1 MQLLRPNE
9 IARMFGVTALTVRRW
24 IAEPERYGLRKVTI
38 GQRYVGVPKADV
50 DALTANGVKAKECRQ
65 AVDTPIVSP

>member
-24 IAEPERYGLRKVTI
+24 IAEPERYGLRKIAI
-38 GQRYVGVPKADV
+38 GERYIGVPKADV
-50 DALTANGVKAKECRQ
+50 DALMSKGVPPKVKA
-65 AVDTPIVSP
+65 